1 MIAIRAK
8 VGNLAGMKKAIHTSL
23 THCASSE
30 SRPLHDH
37 CPASS
42 TSCCKYQK
50 DRANRIK
57 LYKHGPR
64 LPLELIAK
72 LQPEYARLSED
83 SLLEKCLHG
92 KTQHQNEALND
103 MI

>member
-1 MIAIRAK
+1 M
-8 VGNLAGMKKAIHTSL
+8 GNLPEMKKAIHASL
-23 THCASSE
+23 TQCASSE
-30 SRPLHDH
+30 SCPLHDH

-42 TSCCKYQK
+42 TSWCKYQK

-57 LYKHGPR
+57 LYKHEPGLR
-64 LPLELIAK
+64 LELIAK

-92 KTQHQNEALND
+92 KTQNQNEVLND